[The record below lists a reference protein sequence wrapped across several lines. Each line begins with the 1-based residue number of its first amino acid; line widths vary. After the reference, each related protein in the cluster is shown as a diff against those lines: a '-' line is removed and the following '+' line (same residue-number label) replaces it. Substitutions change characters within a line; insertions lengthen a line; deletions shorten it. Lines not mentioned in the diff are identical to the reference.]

1 MSTTIHPTAVVDSA
15 ARLGEGVKIG
25 PHCLV
30 GPDVRL
36 GDDTELV
43 SHAVVT
49 GHTSM
54 GSGNRVFPFACI
66 GQEPQ
71 DLKYHGE
78 DSEVVIGDHNTF
90 RENVTVNAGTEGGG
104 MVTRIG
110 DHCLMMAYAH
120 VAHDCILGNEVI
132 MANCATLAGHV
143 TVEDGAIIG
152 GLAAI
157 HQFLHIGKY
166 CMIGGTA
173 GVNKSVPPFCMVSGG
188 YRPTLVGLN
197 LIGLKRRGFSR
208 DQISSLKEI
217 YRLLL
222 QESGKRDDRLEAAEQ
237 LAGDDGQVRYL
248 VDFIRNTKGGMTLHR
263 RDNEA

>member
-1 MSTTIHPTAVVDSA
+1 MSTSIHPTAIVDSKA
-15 ARLGEGVKIG
+15 SLGKGVKIG
-25 PHCLV
+25 PNCLV
-30 GPDVRL
+30 GPKVVL
-36 GDDTELV
+36 GDYTELI

-49 GHTSM
+49 GHTTM
-54 GSGNRVFPFACI
+54 GAGNRLFPFSCI

-78 DSEVVIGDHNTF
+78 DSEVIIGNNNTF

-110 DHCLMMAYAH
+110 DNCLIMAYAH

-143 TVEDGAIIG
+143 TVDDGAIIG

-173 GVNKSVPPFCMVSGG
+173 GVNKNVPPFCMVSGG

-197 LIGLKRRGFSR
+197 SIGLKRRGFST
-208 DQISSLKEI
+208 DQIRCLKDI

-222 QESGKRDDRLEAAEQ
+222 QEKGKREEKFEAAEER
-237 LAGDDGQVRYL
+237 AGSDGQARFMVE
-248 VDFIRNTKGGMTLHR
+248 FIRNAKGGMTMHR
-263 RDNEA
+263 QDADD

>member
-1 MSTTIHPTAVVDSA
+1 MSNIHPTAVVDSE
-15 ARLGEGVKIG
+15 ARLGAGVKIG

-30 GPDVRL
+30 GPQVIL
-36 GDDTELV
+36 GDHTELV

-49 GHTSM
+49 GHTTM

-78 DSEVVIGDHNTF
+78 DSEVVIGNDNTF

-104 MVTRIG
+104 MITRIG
-110 DHCLMMAYAH
+110 DRCLMMAYAH

-143 TVEDGAIIG
+143 TVDDGVIIG

-166 CMIGGTA
+166 SMIGGTA
-173 GVNKSVPPFCMVSGG
+173 GVNKNIPPFCMVSGG

-197 LIGLKRRGFSR
+197 LIGLKRRGLSR
-208 DQISSLKEI
+208 EQISQLKEI
-217 YRLLL
+217 YRLVL
-222 QESGKRDDRLEAAEQ
+222 QDTGKRDERIEAAEQ
-237 LAGDDGQVRYL
+237 VAGEDVYARYM
-248 VDFIRNTKGGMTLHR
+248 VEFIRNAKGGMTLHK
-263 RDNEA
+263 RDTDA

>member
-1 MSTTIHPTAVVDSA
+1 MSTIHPTAIVDSE
-15 ARLGEGVKIG
+15 ARLGAGVRIG

-30 GPDVRL
+30 GPNVIL
-36 GDDTELV
+36 GDRTELI

-49 GHTSM
+49 GHTTM

-66 GQEPQ
+66 GHEPQ

-78 DSEVVIGDHNTF
+78 DSEVIIGNDNTF

-110 DHCLMMAYAH
+110 DRCLMMAYAH

-143 TVEDGAIIG
+143 TVDDGVIIG

-157 HQFLHIGKY
+157 HQFLHLGKY
-166 CMIGGTA
+166 SMIGGTA
-173 GVNKSVPPFCMVSGG
+173 GVNKNISPFCMVSGG

-197 LIGLKRRGFSR
+197 LIGLKRRGFSKG
-208 DQISSLKEI
+208 QITQLKEI

-222 QESGKRDDRLEAAEQ
+222 QDTGKRDERIEVAEQ
-237 LAGDDGQVRYL
+237 MAGDDAQARYM
-248 VDFIRNTKGGMTLHR
+248 VEFIRNAKGGMTLHK
-263 RDNEA
+263 RDSDA